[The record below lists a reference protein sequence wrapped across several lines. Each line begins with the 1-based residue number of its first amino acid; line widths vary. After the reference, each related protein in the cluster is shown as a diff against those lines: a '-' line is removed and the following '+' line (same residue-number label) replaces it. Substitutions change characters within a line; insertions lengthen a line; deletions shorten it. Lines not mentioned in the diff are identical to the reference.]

1 MIRIYKQENGQV
13 SQPDRVLP
21 GTWVNIAP
29 PFNMEELEQFAGA
42 HAIPFSY
49 IVDCIDQYERSRYEK
64 GDNSKLIVINT
75 PVLNDGFDVEDEATY
90 ITIPVGIIL
99 VPGLMVTVCSVNNP
113 MIEWFEQN
121 LARCLP
127 TAQNGRFVL
136 KIFERNVYYFL
147 HYLREINKRISQVE
161 KELNYSSRNQELN
174 RLLHLQ
180 KSLIYFVNDL
190 RANEMV
196 LMKIQRTDFLEINGE
211 EEIGEVFQDI
221 MIDYG
226 QALEMANVYSNIL
239 GNMMSAFASI
249 ISNNL
254 NHVVNRLTG
263 VTILLMV
270 PTLIA
275 GIYGMNVDLPF
286 QHKPHAFTI
295 VVVLALG
302 VTVAFVAY
310 FRKKKWI

>member
-1 MIRIYKQENGQV
+1 MIRIYKHENGQV
-13 SQPDRVLP
+13 STPDQVEKYC
-21 GTWVNIAP
+21 WINIAP
-29 PFNMEELEQFAGA
+29 PFNMEELEGFASQ
-42 HAIPFSY
+42 HQIPFSY

-64 GDNSKLIVINT
+64 GDISRLIVINT
-75 PVLNDGFDVEDEATY
+75 PILNDGFDVEDEATY

-99 VPGLMVTVCSVNNP
+99 VPDILVTVCSVNNP
-113 MIEWFEQN
+113 LMEWFEKN
-121 LARCLP
+121 LVKTGD
-127 TAQNGRFVL
+127 TADRGSFVL
-136 KIFERNVYYFL
+136 QIFERNVFYFL

-174 RLLHLQ
+174 HLLHLQ

-196 LMKIQRTDFLEINGE
+196 LMKIQRTDFLEINQRE
-211 EEIGEVFQDI
+211 NISDIYQDI
-221 MIDYG
+221 LIDYG
-226 QALEMANVYSNIL
+226 QALEMASVYSNIL

-263 VTILLMV
+263 VTIILMV

-286 QHKPHAFTI
+286 QHKAHAFSI
-295 VVVLALG
+295 VVLMSILITLA
-302 VTVAFVAY
+302 FMIY
-310 FRKKKWI
+310 FKRKKWI

>member
-1 MIRIYKQENGQV
+1 
-13 SQPDRVLP
+13 
-21 GTWVNIAP
+21 
-29 PFNMEELEQFAGA
+29 MEELEVFAREQY
-42 HAIPFSY
+42 IPFSY
-49 IVDCIDQYERSRYEK
+49 IEDCIDQYERSRYEK

-75 PVLNDGFDVEDEATY
+75 PILNDGFDVEDEATY

-99 VPGLMVTVCSVNNP
+99 IPDSIVTVCSVNNP
-113 MIEWFEQN
+113 MMEWFEKN
-121 LARCLP
+121 LIKTGNTSARSM
-127 TAQNGRFVL
+127 FVL

-196 LMKIQRTDFLEINGE
+196 LMKIQRTDFLEINNKE
-211 EEIGEVFQDI
+211 DIHEIFQDI
-221 MIDYG
+221 LIDNS

-263 VTILLMV
+263 VTIILMV

-286 QHKPHAFTI
+286 QHKTHAFTI
-295 VVVLALG
+295 VVLMSFLITIIFMV
-302 VTVAFVAY
+302 Y
-310 FRKKKWI
+310 FRRKKWI